1 MRFRLR
7 LDDADHPV
15 AAEKNGALTVDSEG
29 FQTKISSPA
38 PDRRIVQVG
47 DKAYDIRIVENSS
60 GAGKYVLEVS
70 GELVEVSVTDLSRE
84 GTSAKAATSSVA
96 VEPEAETSGPP
107 VPAAGDQMR
116 APMSGRI
123 VSVPV
128 QAGDVV
134 EDGTV
139 VVIIEAM
146 KMENELRALR
156 RATVVSV
163 LVREGDNVQGGQPLL
178 VLE

>member
-7 LDDADHPV
+7 VDDADHPV
-15 AAEKNGALTVDSEG
+15 DAEKNGALTVDSEG

-47 DKAYDIRIVENSS
+47 DKAYDIRIVEDAS
-60 GAGKYVLEVS
+60 GSGSYVLDLS
-70 GELVEVSVTDLSRE
+70 GELVEVTVTDLSRE
-84 GTSAKAATSSVA
+84 RAPAKAATLSIA
-96 VEPEAETSGPP
+96 AEPSAETPAPP
-107 VPAAGDQMR
+107 VLAPGDQMR

-123 VSVPV
+123 VSIPV
-128 QAGDVV
+128 QAGEVV
-134 EDGTV
+134 EEGTV

-146 KMENELRALR
+146 KMENELRAPR
-156 RATVVSV
+156 KATVVSV

>member
-7 LDDADHPV
+7 VDDADHPV
-15 AAEKNGALTVDSEG
+15 AAEKNGALTVDSEE
-29 FQTKISSPA
+29 FRTKISSPA
-38 PDRRIVQVG
+38 SDRRIVQVG
-47 DKAYDIRIVENSS
+47 DKTYDIRIVEDGS
-60 GAGKYVLEVS
+60 GTGNYVLDLS
-70 GELVEVSVTDLSRE
+70 GELVEVTVADLSRE
-84 GTSAKAATSSVA
+84 GAPTKAAA
-96 VEPEAETSGPP
+96 VSIAAEPRAET
-107 VPAAGDQMR
+107 PALPASAPGDQMR

-134 EDGTV
+134 EEGTV

-146 KMENELRALR
+146 KMENELRAPQK
-156 RATVVSV
+156 ATVMSV